1 MEKRR
6 DIEHAAEQIEE
17 LFADLWQVF
26 PFTRGIRRGYRPQ
39 VDVFRSEDPAALVVL
54 VELPGVDPEQVRLVA
69 GPRVL
74 LVAGERRRPKDSGHY
89 QQMEIE
95 YGSFQR
101 QVVLSEDVDADRATA
116 TYERGIL
123 RVLLPVTPKP
133 QPRESVRI
141 EVRTT

>member
-1 MEKRR
+1 VEKRR

-54 VELPGVDPEQVRLVA
+54 VELPGVDPEEVRLVA

-141 EVRTT
+141 EVRAP